1 MNVRIL
7 VGANAYACIT
17 HGTTSMDVRL
27 APGRAPSVSLRESA
41 EELREKAKAM
51 LHRATI
57 MEEAADM
64 LKQQNK

>member
-1 MNVRIL
+1 
-7 VGANAYACIT
+7 
-17 HGTTSMDVRL
+17 MDVRL